1 MYLTSVTQSVA
12 QQSPELNDWVRVLN
26 ILAALNVGTLFGH
39 VALSS
44 KGQYSFFPPFESWQI
59 NSNLRPANGIQ
70 GDDDYKKDIILINV
84 IQETLLGQYPPC
96 L

>member
-1 MYLTSVTQSVA
+1 MYLTSVTQRVA
-12 QQSPELNDWVRVLN
+12 QQSLELNDWVRVLN

-44 KGQYSFFPPFESWQI
+44 KGQYSFSAFLNPDRSIQI
-59 NSNLRPANGIQ
+59 SDPLTVCKMMTITKSYHLLQCYSSNA
-70 GDDDYKKDIILINV
+70 
-84 IQETLLGQYPPC
+84 LGECPSC